1 MKGDDISTSHG
12 LPIMNR
18 GRELDRQFRPS
29 IVKFVRRDVRDKIFK
44 AKKQLFGITS
54 RDLGFPRVDE
64 QKIFIA
70 EGFTQRTK
78 KLVADCLKA
87 KHDLNLKYI
96 WTSSGRILF
105 SQR

>member
-1 MKGDDISTSHG
+1 M
-12 LPIMNR
+12 
-18 GRELDRQFRPS
+18 
-29 IVKFVRRDVRDKIFK
+29 FVRRDVKDKFFK

-70 EGFTQRTK
+70 ESFKQRTK

-87 KHDLNLKYI
+87 KHE
-96 WTSSGRILF
+96 GRILF